1 MTTTTTVYSPT
12 AGKSAKKGTAKE
24 MEAFLSCEFE
34 LKATFAL
41 NNMATTM
48 MERGCYE
55 QAFETLKGTVM
66 SLQTAT
72 DADMDEVLRNG
83 RDVVRQ
89 KLKEAIHRATNPEP
103 FFLPTGVIFPAINIV
118 WHDDPSFHLNPS
130 AFTFVRIQ
138 EYDASLL
145 DPSSLNLLTA
155 IVLHNF
161 ALASFCL
168 RHCGGG
174 SDAIRPQIQSDHD
187 AIVILHLARHLL
199 EDSAAAESRHDES
212 SRFAQVIVMT
222 AVVLSTLIQS
232 LEAMGHKDE
241 AFACICQLDHVR
253 TVSSVLNENKV
264 GKLIGLHACAA

>member
-1 MTTTTTVYSPT
+1 ME
-12 AGKSAKKGTAKE
+12 KE
-24 MEAFLSCEFE
+24 AYLSCEFE

-48 MERGCYE
+48 MERGCCE
-55 QAFETLKGTVM
+55 QAFETLKGAVM

-72 DADMDEVLRNG
+72 DDDMAETVRNG
-83 RDVVRQ
+83 RDIVRQ
-89 KLKEAIHRATNPEP
+89 KLKEAIYRATNPEP
-103 FFLPTGVIFPAINIV
+103 IFFPPEVVFPAINIV
-118 WHDDPSFHLNPS
+118 WHDAPSFHSNPS
-130 AFTFVRIQ
+130 TFTFVRIQ
-138 EYDASLL
+138 EYDASLF

-161 ALASFCL
+161 ALASFCMRL
-168 RHCGGG
+168 CGAG
-174 SDAIRPQIQSDHD
+174 SDAIRPQLQSDHD

-199 EDSAAAESRHDES
+199 DDSAAAESRYDES

-264 GKLIGLHACAA
+264 GTLIGLHACAA